1 MVRYMLHLVNQGYTP
16 QNAKQLLGDARQ
28 MCSRMDIII
37 RDCRVSVKCV
47 EFDISLNTKTT
58 DELVERLLPIG
69 QLERANLITEEYT
82 PKDDAIKLGIE
93 YFNAQRFWECHE
105 VLEGVW
111 KKCSG
116 SEKDL
121 VQGIILVAAAF
132 VHHQKFEDDIC
143 SSIFRRALEK
153 LNNSN
158 DEYYGIDIDTLRST
172 VKHAQ
177 IWKHDAISYLI
188 SSAEL
193 AFHSMHLDMHKQGAQ
208 R

>member
-121 VQGIILVAAAF
+121 GNR
-132 VHHQKFEDDIC
+132 E
-143 SSIFRRALEK
+143 S
-153 LNNSN
+153 
-158 DEYYGIDIDTLRST
+158 
-172 VKHAQ
+172 
-177 IWKHDAISYLI
+177 
-188 SSAEL
+188 
-193 AFHSMHLDMHKQGAQ
+193 FHSSDMLNKHSDDPVPKYQMWCRSDGSAHYRGICKKRQ
-208 R
+208 NWN

>member
-143 SSIFRRALEK
+143 SSIFSRALEK
-153 LNNSN
+153 LNNRRGRKEKSQCQR
-158 DEYYGIDIDTLRST
+158 GRKRSRG
-172 VKHAQ
+172 
-177 IWKHDAISYLI
+177 
-188 SSAEL
+188 SS
-193 AFHSMHLDMHKQGAQ
+193 KG
-208 R
+208 

>member
-93 YFNAQRFWECHE
+93 YFNAQRGT
-105 VLEGVW
+105 L
-111 KKCSG
+111 
-116 SEKDL
+116 
-121 VQGIILVAAAF
+121 
-132 VHHQKFEDDIC
+132 
-143 SSIFRRALEK
+143 LEK
-153 LNNSN
+153 
-158 DEYYGIDIDTLRST
+158 IDTEKILR
-172 VKHAQ
+172 
-177 IWKHDAISYLI
+177 W
-188 SSAEL
+188 
-193 AFHSMHLDMHKQGAQ
+193 
-208 R
+208 

>member
-132 VHHQKFEDDIC
+132 VHIK
-143 SSIFRRALEK
+143 
-153 LNNSN
+153 NSKGTYDPVPVIISGCGAESDGSERVTEEFAKKGRIGMLAGADVLAKTL
-158 DEYYGIDIDTLRST
+158 DEI
-172 VKHAQ
+172 K
-177 IWKHDAISYLI
+177 
-188 SSAEL
+188 
-193 AFHSMHLDMHKQGAQ
+193 
-208 R
+208 

>member
-172 VKHAQ
+172 VINMRK
-177 IWKHDAISYLI
+177 SGNMMPFLI
-188 SSAEL
+188 
-193 AFHSMHLDMHKQGAQ
+193 
-208 R
+208 